1 MLSHTYVR
9 SILLAFCA
17 LALSHLF
24 STRFIIIS
32 KMLAGVATIKENK
45 KHDVYLSLSYVG
57 FNNLTQWQDN
67 GLTCPKNL
75 PSHTEA
81 YIKTWLANFVDQK
94 QKWVGNR
101 AASSCS

>member
-1 MLSHTYVR
+1 MQMLSHTYVR

-45 KHDVYLSLSYVG
+45 KHD
-57 FNNLTQWQDN
+57 
-67 GLTCPKNL
+67 
-75 PSHTEA
+75 A
-81 YIKTWLANFVDQK
+81 I
-94 QKWVGNR
+94 
-101 AASSCS
+101 